1 MVSIL
6 HNELHAR
13 APDRYNKIRAL
24 RWALIFNGTFLLI
37 ELVGGWISGSLALLA
52 DAGHMLSDVVA
63 LSAALWVAHISARP
77 PTMSKTY
84 GMGRLEVLSGLL
96 NGLVLWG
103 VVGFIMYA
111 AFQRIGNPQP
121 VDAKVMLPVAV
132 LGLLANLGSAWML
145 SKHRHDDLNV
155 RSAFLHLVADGAG
168 SISVIAAGLAV
179 LAGVGYWID
188 PVVSILIGILILF
201 STWKLVWES
210 IHILLEG
217 TPVAWNLQEIGYEI
231 ERLPNVT
238 GFHDLHVWQ
247 IASGEPVLTVH
258 LICDEGTE
266 PHLILEAALSLFR
279 CQFGIEHCTV
289 QIEKSS
295 APTTLKE

>member
-1 MVSIL
+1 MVSLL

-13 APDRYNKIRAL
+13 APDRYHKIRAL
-24 RWALIFNGTFLLI
+24 RWALIYNAIFLI
-37 ELVGGWISGSLALLA
+37 VEFVGGWISGSLALLA

-63 LSAALWVAHISARP
+63 LAAALWVAYISARP
-77 PTMSKTY
+77 PSMSKTY
-84 GMGRLEVLSGLL
+84 GLGRLEVLSGLL

-111 AFQRIGNPQP
+111 AFQRLGNPLP

-168 SISVIAAGLAV
+168 SISVIAAGIAV

-188 PVVSILIGILILF
+188 PVASILIGILILF
-201 STWKLVWES
+201 STWKLVSDS
-210 IHILLEG
+210 IQILLEG
-217 TPVAWNLQEIGYEI
+217 TSLKWNLQEIRNEI
-231 ERLPNVT
+231 EQLPNVT

-247 IASGEPVLTVH
+247 IASGEPMLTVH
-258 LICDEGTE
+258 LICKAESE
-266 PHLILEAALSLFR
+266 PHLILESALEVFR
-279 CQFGIEHCTV
+279 DRFGIEHCTV
-289 QIEKSS
+289 QIENSDRS
-295 APTTLKE
+295 NNS